1 MHGGDL
7 LAGSCESTGSIACVG
22 LDPRPELIP
31 GEIVRSAVAQSDDP
45 RQQVAI
51 AFEEFMLSIVRV
63 VAGHCAAV
71 KPQAACY
78 EAYGSAGW
86 QVLERVV
93 AEARRLE
100 VPVILDAKRSDI
112 GSTAVHYRQGLLT
125 SSPGLVA
132 SQRLPGMDAD
142 WITANPYLGG
152 DSVEPLIGSP
162 DEGKGVFVLVRTSN
176 PGARDFQ
183 DQDVDGDSLSTV
195 VARKVHQWGAGR
207 IGASG
212 FSDVGAVVGATWP
225 AQARELRDILPNTL
239 FLVPGFGAQG
249 ASAEGAVAGCTDQ
262 GTGII
267 VNSSRAILGAW
278 QAENDGTDPVDAAR
292 AALDEMNLQLSA
304 ALP

>member
-31 GEIVRSAVAQSDDP
+31 GEIVSSAVAQSDDP
-45 RQQVAI
+45 RRQVAI

-207 IGASG
+207 IGVSG

-292 AALDEMNLQLSA
+292 AALNEMNLQLSA

>member
-22 LDPRPELIP
+22 LDPRPEFIP
-31 GEIVRSAVAQSDDP
+31 GEIVRSAVAQTDDP

-51 AFEEFMLSIVRV
+51 AFEEFMVSIVRV

-112 GSTAVHYRQGLLT
+112 GSSAVHYRQGLLT
-125 SSPGLVA
+125 SSPGLVG
-132 SQRLPGMDAD
+132 SQQLPGLGAD
-142 WITANPYLGG
+142 WVTGNPYLGG
-152 DSVEPLIGSP
+152 DSVEPLLGSP
-162 DEGKGVFVLVRTSN
+162 GEGKGVFVLVRTSN

-183 DQDVDGDSLSTV
+183 DQAVDGDSLSTV

-225 AQARELRDILPNTL
+225 SEAAELRAILPNTL

-249 ASAEGAVAGCTDQ
+249 AGAEQAVAGCTAQ

-278 QAENDGTDPVDAAR
+278 QSEPVGTNPVEVAR

>member
-7 LAGSCESTGSIACVG
+7 LAGSSESTGSIACVG

-31 GEIVRSAVAQSDDP
+31 GEIVSSAVAQSDDP

-51 AFEEFMLSIVRV
+51 AFETFMVSIVRA
-63 VAGHCAAV
+63 VAGYCAAV

-93 AEARRLE
+93 AEARRLK

-112 GSTAVHYRQGLLT
+112 GSSAVHYRQGLLT

-132 SQRLPGMDAD
+132 SQRLPGLDAD

-207 IGASG
+207 IGTSG

-278 QAENDGTDPVDAAR
+278 QSEPDGTDPVDAAR

>member
-1 MHGGDL
+1 
-7 LAGSCESTGSIACVG
+7 VG

-31 GEIVRSAVAQSDDP
+31 AEIVRSAVAQTDDP

-51 AFEEFMLSIVRV
+51 AFETFMVSIVRA

-78 EAYGSAGW
+78 EAYGSVGW
-86 QVLERVV
+86 QVLEGIV
-93 AEARRLE
+93 AEARSLG

-125 SSPGLVA
+125 SAPGLVG
-132 SQRLPGMDAD
+132 SQLLPGVGAD

-152 DSVEPLIGSP
+152 DSVEPLIGRP
-162 DEGKGVFVLVRTSN
+162 EEGKGVFVLVRTSN
-176 PGARDFQ
+176 PGAADFQ
-183 DQDVDGDSLSTV
+183 DQVVGGGSLLKV
-195 VARKVHQWGAGR
+195 VAAKVHELGR
-207 IGASG
+207 GRRGASG

-225 AQARELRDILPNTL
+225 SEAAELRAMLPDTL

-249 ASAEGAVAGCTDQ
+249 GDASQAVAGCTDQ
-262 GTGII
+262 GRGVL

-278 QAENDGTDPVDAAR
+278 QSGTDPTDPVEAAR
-292 AALDEMNLQLSA
+292 AELDEMNRQLCA

>member
-7 LAGSCESTGSIACVG
+7 LAASCEATGSIACVG

-31 GEIVRSAVAQSDDP
+31 EGIVRSAVDRSDDP
-45 RQQVAI
+45 RRQVAT
-51 AFEEFMLSIVRV
+51 AFEEFMVAVVRA

-86 QVLERVV
+86 QALERIV
-93 AEARRLE
+93 AEARGLG
-100 VPVILDAKRSDI
+100 VPVIVDAKRSDI

-125 SSPGLVA
+125 SAPGFDA
-132 SQRLPGMDAD
+132 SQRLPGLAAD
-142 WITANPYLGG
+142 WITASPYLGG

-162 DEGKGVFVLVRTSN
+162 GEGKGVFVLVRTSN
-176 PGARDFQ
+176 PGAQDFQ
-183 DQDVDGDSLSTV
+183 DQAVGDESLSTV

-207 IGASG
+207 VGASG

-225 AQARELRDILPNTL
+225 AQARELRGILPNTL
-239 FLVPGFGAQG
+239 LLVPGFGAQG
-249 ASAEGAVAGCTDQ
+249 GSAEDAVAGCTAD
-262 GTGII
+262 GTGVI

-278 QAENDGTDPVDAAR
+278 RSAPEGTDPVEAAR
-292 AALDEMNLQLSA
+292 GVLDTMNRELSA

>member
-1 MHGGDL
+1 M
-7 LAGSCESTGSIACVG
+7 
-22 LDPRPELIP
+22 
-31 GEIVRSAVAQSDDP
+31 
-45 RQQVAI
+45 
-51 AFEEFMLSIVRV
+51 
-63 VAGHCAAV
+63 
-71 KPQAACY
+71 
-78 EAYGSAGW
+78 
-86 QVLERVV
+86 
-93 AEARRLE
+93 
-100 VPVILDAKRSDI
+100 
-112 GSTAVHYRQGLLT
+112 
-125 SSPGLVA
+125 
-132 SQRLPGMDAD
+132 
-142 WITANPYLGG
+142 
-152 DSVEPLIGSP
+152 EPLIGSP

-183 DQDVDGDSLSTV
+183 DQAVDGDSLSTV

-207 IGASG
+207 LGASG

-225 AQARELRDILPNTL
+225 VQARELRDILPNTL

>member
-31 GEIVRSAVAQSDDP
+31 GEIVSSAVAQSDDP

-51 AFEEFMLSIVRV
+51 AFETFMVSIVRA

-93 AEARRLE
+93 AEARRLK

-125 SSPGLVA
+125 SSPGLVPHNGF
-132 SQRLPGMDAD
+132 QGWTPIGLQPTLTWGVIQ
-142 WITANPYLGG
+142 WNP
-152 DSVEPLIGSP
+152 
-162 DEGKGVFVLVRTSN
+162 
-176 PGARDFQ
+176 
-183 DQDVDGDSLSTV
+183 
-195 VARKVHQWGAGR
+195 
-207 IGASG
+207 
-212 FSDVGAVVGATWP
+212 
-225 AQARELRDILPNTL
+225 
-239 FLVPGFGAQG
+239 
-249 ASAEGAVAGCTDQ
+249 
-262 GTGII
+262 
-267 VNSSRAILGAW
+267 
-278 QAENDGTDPVDAAR
+278 
-292 AALDEMNLQLSA
+292 
-304 ALP
+304 